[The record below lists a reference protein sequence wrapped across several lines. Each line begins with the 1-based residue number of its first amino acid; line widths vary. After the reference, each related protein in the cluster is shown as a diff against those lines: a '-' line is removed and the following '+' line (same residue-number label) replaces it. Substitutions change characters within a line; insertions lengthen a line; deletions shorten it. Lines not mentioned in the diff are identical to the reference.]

1 MMAQMVNMLSMLR
14 PPLGISH
21 YVAPRILGVA
31 TMKDL
36 NGDILLASHGVCVTG
51 LYRSRR
57 QSNLHKKMKPDLAS
71 LLNNMRLF

>member
-1 MMAQMVNMLSMLR
+1 MLR
-14 PPLGISH
+14 PPLGITH
-21 YVAPRILGVA
+21 IILRVA

-51 LYRSRR
+51 LYGSRK

-71 LLNNMRLF
+71 LLNNMRLFE